1 MRIRWSCDGT
11 VVPGTNASQHNY
23 EKGFWHPQVLNEAIT
38 LMHLLCHSN
47 PSMYYNLS
55 LYILLANR
63 DVQ

>member
-38 LMHLLCHSN
+38 LMHLYCVIRTLLVLQLESLHSI
-47 PSMYYNLS
+47 S
-55 LYILLANR
+55 
-63 DVQ
+63 